1 MIVLRHGV
9 GDFVSSSAVLLEV
22 HGTAAFPRVAAHR
35 LAGRI
40 ALGTERTI
48 EQDPAF
54 ALRILVDIAIRA
66 LSPAVNDPTTAVQV
80 INHLEDTMALI
91 GSTPGLDGR
100 WEYRDDGDMLRLVMP
115 AHRFDDLVGLA
126 FTEIRDYGRT
136 SIQVLR
142 RLRAA
147 LSSSSHRSCPNTLPR
162 SRPSSNGSISRPRP
176 RSPDTPDAA
185 LSAHA
190 DRQGIGGPP
199 DAGGDHCQPTDPRSR
214 LRAWL
219 QPSH

>member
-1 MIVLRHGV
+1 MASGQLRSRVLPSTG
-9 GDFVSSSAVLLEV
+9 S
-22 HGTAAFPRVAAHR
+22 
-35 LAGRI
+35 AGRI

-147 LSSSSHRSCPNTLPR
+147 LVELESSVLPGIR
-162 SRPSSNGSISRPRP
+162 RRDRVRAGTARAHGLGLVRRAPPMQPCP
-176 RSPDTPDAA
+176 RSPTGRASAA
-185 LSAHA
+185 
-190 DRQGIGGPP
+190 R
-199 DAGGDHCQPTDPRSR
+199 PR
-214 LRAWL
+214 
-219 QPSH
+219 

>member
-1 MIVLRHGV
+1 
-9 GDFVSSSAVLLEV
+9 
-22 HGTAAFPRVAAHR
+22 
-35 LAGRI
+35 
-40 ALGTERTI
+40 
-48 EQDPAF
+48 
-54 ALRILVDIAIRA
+54 
-66 LSPAVNDPTTAVQV
+66 
-80 INHLEDTMALI
+80 MALI

-147 LSSSSHRSCPNTLPR
+147 LRRARVVGPARIRRRR
-162 SRPSSNGSISRPRP
+162 SRPSSQRLDLTAVGLVRGHPRC
-176 RSPDTPDAA
+176 S
-185 LSAHA
+185 LSALA

-199 DAGGDHCQPTDPRSR
+199 TLTATIANDRPT
-214 LRAWL
+214 L
-219 QPSH
+219 